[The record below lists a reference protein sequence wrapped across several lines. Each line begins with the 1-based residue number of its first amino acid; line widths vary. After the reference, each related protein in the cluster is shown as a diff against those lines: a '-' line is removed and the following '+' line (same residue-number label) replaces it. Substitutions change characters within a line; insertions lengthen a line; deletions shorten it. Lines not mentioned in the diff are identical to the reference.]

1 MRRLCIAL
9 LLLALLIWGSWWSLY
24 AVEQVT
30 DRIVREIEAGDLAT
44 AHQHWDDAQLLL
56 GSLLLHDEIDQADRL
71 FDRVLAAYQKDK
83 NSDDFLLDRTELLA
97 QLNHLPDL
105 ERPSFINLL

>member
-9 LLLALLIWGSWWSLY
+9 LLLALLIWGSWWSLH

-30 DRIVREIEAGDLAT
+30 GSIVREIQAGDLDR
-44 AHQHWDDAQLLL
+44 AHQRWDSAQLLL

-71 FDRVLAAYQKDK
+71 FDRVLASHEAG
-83 NSDDFLLDRTELLA
+83 NTEDFLLDRTELLA

>member
-9 LLLALLIWGSWWSLY
+9 LLLALLIWGSWWSLH

-30 DRIVREIEAGDLAT
+30 DRIVREIEAGNLDK
-44 AHQHWDDAQLLL
+44 AHQHWDEAQLLL

-71 FDRVLAAYQKDK
+71 FDRVLTAHQ
-83 NSDDFLLDRTELLA
+83 NNENTEDFLLDRTELIA

>member
-1 MRRLCIAL
+1 MRRLGIAL
-9 LLLALLIWGSWWSLY
+9 LLLALLIWGSWWSLH

-30 DRIVREIEAGDLAT
+30 GSIVREIQAGNLDQ

-71 FDRVLAAYQKDK
+71 FDRVLAAHESE
-83 NSDDFLLDRTELLA
+83 NSEDFLLDCTELLA

>member
-9 LLLALLIWGSWWSLY
+9 LLLALLIWGSWWSLH

-30 DRIVREIEAGDLAT
+30 GSIVRKIEAGELDK
-44 AHQHWDDAQLLL
+44 AHQQWDSAQLLL

-71 FDRVLAAYQKDK
+71 FDRVLAAHEAG
-83 NSDDFLLDRTELLA
+83 STDDFLLDCTELLA

>member
-9 LLLALLIWGSWWSLY
+9 VLLVLLIWGSWWSLHT
-24 AVEQVT
+24 VERT
-30 DRIVREIEAGDLAT
+30 IGGIVNEIEAGDLEN
-44 AHQHWDDAQLLL
+44 AHQRWDNAQFLL

-71 FDRVLAAYQKDK
+71 FDRVLAAHKTE
-83 NSDDFLLDRTELLA
+83 NTEDFLLDRTELLA

-105 ERPSFINLL
+105 ERPSLINLL